1 MTTSTT
7 FMQRARLAATAVLA
21 LAMPV
26 GEAVASS
33 VYIATDQTGAQ
44 TFINRTDVSYWTF
57 ATNAN
62 AVTDFA
68 GGFFEMKKG
77 GGAGP
82 TADVKFVVIAG
93 DYSTFQSSYDASTG
107 VYSGSSVIS
116 ASAAASSLTGSFGTL
131 TLADTPVTLA
141 ANSTYTAVL
150 FSAASGVGNDTFY
163 VKNNG
168 DLFWSDASGQQI
180 APTGY
185 TAGGDLVTT
194 SGGATA
200 VPGTG
205 VLALAGL
212 GLAARRRRR

>member
-1 MTTSTT
+1 MILKT
-7 FMQRARLAATAVLA
+7 FLCRVRLAATAVFA

-33 VYIATDQTGAQ
+33 VYIATNQSGAQ
-44 TFINRTDVSYWTF
+44 TFINRTDISYWTF

-62 AVTDFA
+62 SVANFT
-68 GGFFEMKKG
+68 GGFFEMKKNN
-77 GGAGP
+77 AA
-82 TADVKFVVIAG
+82 TDAVKFVVIVGTYAN
-93 DYSTFQSSYDASTG
+93 FQSSYDASTG

-116 ASAAASSLTGSFGTL
+116 ASAAASSFTNQFGTL
-131 TLADTPVTLA
+131 TIAATPVTLA
-141 ANSTYTAVL
+141 ANTTFTAVL
-150 FSAASGVGNDTFY
+150 FSAATDIGNDTFF

-168 DLFWSDASGQQI
+168 DLFWTDASGTQI
-180 APTGY
+180 DPGGY
-185 TAGGDLVTT
+185 TTGGDLVTT
-194 SGGATA
+194 SGATA

>member
-1 MTTSTT
+1 MILKT
-7 FMQRARLAATAVLA
+7 FLCRVRLAATAVFA

-33 VYIATDQTGAQ
+33 VYIATNQSGAQ
-44 TFINRTDVSYWTF
+44 TFINRTDISYWTF

-62 AVTDFA
+62 SVANFT

-77 GGAGP
+77 GA
-82 TADVKFVVIAG
+82 TADVTFVVIAG
-93 DYSTFQSSYDASTG
+93 TYANFQSSYDASTG

-116 ASAAASSLTGSFGTL
+116 ASAAASSLGSSFSTL
-131 TLADTPVTLA
+131 TLASTPVTLA
-141 ANSTYTAVL
+141 ANTTFTAVL
-150 FSAASGVGNDTFY
+150 FSAASGIGNNTFY

-168 DLFWSDASGQQI
+168 DLFWTDASGQQI

-185 TAGGDLVTT
+185 TQGGDLVTI

>member
-1 MTTSTT
+1 MILKT
-7 FMQRARLAATAVLA
+7 FLCRARLAATAVLA

-44 TFINRTDVSYWTF
+44 TFINRTDISYWTF

-62 AVTDFA
+62 SVANFT
-68 GGFFEMKKG
+68 GGFFEMKKNN
-77 GGAGP
+77 AA
-82 TADVKFVVIAG
+82 TDAVKFVVIAG
-93 DYSTFQSSYDASTG
+93 TYANFQSSYDASTG

-116 ASAAASSLTGSFGTL
+116 ASALASSLGSSFSTL
-131 TLADTPVTLA
+131 TLASTPVTLA
-141 ANSTYTAVL
+141 ANTTFTAVL
-150 FSAASGVGNDTFY
+150 FSAASGIGNNTFY

-168 DLFWSDASGQQI
+168 DLFWTDASGTQI
-180 APTGY
+180 DPGGY
-185 TAGGDLVTT
+185 TTGGDLVTT
-194 SGGATA
+194 SGATA

>member
-1 MTTSTT
+1 MILKT
-7 FMQRARLAATAVLA
+7 FLCRARLAATAVLA

-44 TFINRTDVSYWTF
+44 TFINRTDISYWTF

-62 AVTDFA
+62 SVANFT

-77 GGAGP
+77 GGSGP
-82 TADVKFVVIAG
+82 SADVKFVVIAG
-93 DYSTFQSSYDASTG
+93 TYANFQSSYDASTG

-116 ASAAASSLTGSFGTL
+116 ASALASSLSGSFGTL
-131 TLADTPVTLA
+131 TLASTPVTLA
-141 ANSTYTAVL
+141 ANTTFTAVL
-150 FSAASGVGNDTFY
+150 FSAASGVGNDTFF

-168 DLFWSDASGQQI
+168 DLFWTDASGTQI

-185 TAGGDLVTT
+185 TTGGDLVTT
-194 SGGATA
+194 SGATA